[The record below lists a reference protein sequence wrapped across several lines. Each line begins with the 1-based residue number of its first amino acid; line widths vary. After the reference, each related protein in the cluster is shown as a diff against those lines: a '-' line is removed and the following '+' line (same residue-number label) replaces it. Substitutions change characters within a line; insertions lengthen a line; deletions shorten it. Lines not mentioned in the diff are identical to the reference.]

1 MRSHNDV
8 RVNVDTRITATDSHN
23 LSPHHHT
30 LVRGGYSFHLARRMG
45 FEPATMRRRLT
56 KILLLIL
63 VTWVPLVCLSLL
75 NGHAWGHSVVEP
87 LLADPV
93 IYSRFLFVVPLLEL
107 AQVVVE
113 TSLGMQMRQFLKSG
127 LVPEEEQPEFLEAQ
141 AAVIRRRGSVV
152 AEVVVAVLALAFS
165 FVAQVIV
172 SGGPDHSTWERV
184 GGTITPSG
192 WWYIVVSLP
201 ILLFFLFRWIWIYLL
216 WAWFLFRVSRLDL
229 ELTPTHPDRAGG
241 LGFLGWGLAS
251 FSLVLMAVSA
261 VLSGGFARE
270 IIHRGSSL
278 DSLKYHVM
286 VFVVLAIVVI
296 HAPLL
301 AFAGKQARCRFE
313 GLLDFGTLIWRH
325 DRAFDDKWVKSLDT
339 SESSLLGSNDVSS
352 LVNLGFA
359 YEHVEKMQL
368 IPLDKK
374 ALIVLV
380 LAALIPL
387 IPLVGTTIPLAEIL
401 SKLGEFMV

>member
-1 MRSHNDV
+1 
-8 RVNVDTRITATDSHN
+8 
-23 LSPHHHT
+23 
-30 LVRGGYSFHLARRMG
+30 MG

-63 VTWVPLVCLSLL
+63 VTWVPLVCLALL

-172 SGGPDHSTWERV
+172 TDGPDHSTWERV

-192 WWYIVVSLP
+192 WWYILVSLP

-286 VFVVLAIVVI
+286 VFVVLAIVVL

-301 AFAGKQARCRFE
+301 AFAGKQARCRLE

-374 ALIVLV
+374 ALVVLV

>member
-1 MRSHNDV
+1 MITDFHNP
-8 RVNVDTRITATDSHN
+8 N
-23 LSPHHHT
+23 PHHHS
-30 LVRGGYSFHLARRMG
+30 LVRGGYSFHIAHRMG
-45 FEPATMRRRLT
+45 FEPATMRGRLK

-63 VTWVPLVCLSLL
+63 VTWVPLVVLSLI
-75 NGHAWGHSVVEP
+75 NGHAWGHSVAEP

-93 IYSRFLFVVPLLEL
+93 IYSRFLFVLPLLEL

-113 TSLGMQMRQFLKSG
+113 TSLGVQMRQFLKSS
-127 LVPEEEQPEFLEAQ
+127 LVPDGERPDFMADQ
-141 AAVIRRRGSVV
+141 AAVIRLRGSVV
-152 AEVVVAVLALAFS
+152 AEVVIALLALAFS
-165 FVAQVIV
+165 VVAQVIIAD
-172 SGGPDHSTWERV
+172 GPDHSTWERV

-192 WWYIVVSLP
+192 WWYILVSLP
-201 ILLFFLFRWIWIYLL
+201 ILLFFLFRWVWIFLL

-241 LGFLGWGLAS
+241 LGFLGWGIAS

-261 VLSGGFARE
+261 VMSGGFARE

-286 VFVVLAIVVI
+286 VFVALAIIVV

-301 AFAGKQARCRFE
+301 SFTGQLARCRFE
-313 GLLDFGTLIWRH
+313 GLLDFETLIWRH
-325 DRAFDDKWVKSLDT
+325 DRAFDDKWVKSLDNN
-339 SESSLLGSNDVSS
+339 ESSLLGSNDVSS

-359 YEHVEKMQL
+359 YEHVEQMQL

-374 ALIVLV
+374 ALVVLA
-380 LAALIPL
+380 LAALLPML
-387 IPLVGTTIPLAEIL
+387 PLVGTAIPLAEIL

>member
-1 MRSHNDV
+1 M
-8 RVNVDTRITATDSHN
+8 ATDSDN
-23 LSPHHHT
+23 PNPRHHS
-30 LVRGGYSFHLARRMG
+30 LVRGGYAFHVARRMG
-45 FEPATMRRRLT
+45 FEPATIPRRLT

-63 VTWVPLVCLSLL
+63 VTWVPLVVLSLL
-75 NGHAWGHSVVEP
+75 NGQAWGHSIAEP

-113 TSLGMQMRQFLKSG
+113 TSLGVQTRQFLKSG
-127 LVPEEEQPEFLEAQ
+127 LVPQEEQPEFLMARDT
-141 AAVIRRRGSVV
+141 VIRLRGSVV
-152 AEVVVAVLALAFS
+152 AEMLIAVLALAIS
-165 FVAQVIV
+165 FVAQVIMTD
-172 SGGPDHSTWERV
+172 GPGHSTWKRV
-184 GGTITPSG
+184 EGTITPSG
-192 WWYIVVSLP
+192 WWYILVSLP
-201 ILLFFLFRWIWIYLL
+201 ILAFFLLRWVWIFLL
-216 WAWFLFRVSRLDL
+216 WAWFLFRVSHLEL

-261 VLSGGFARE
+261 VMSGGFARE

-286 VFVVLAIVVI
+286 IFVALAIVVV

-301 AFAGKQARCRFE
+301 VFAGKQARCRFE
-313 GLLDFGTLIWRH
+313 GLLDFGTLIWQH
-325 DRAFDDKWVKSLDT
+325 DRAFDDKWIKSLDA
-339 SESSLLGSNDVSS
+339 SASSLLGSNDVAS
-352 LVNLGFA
+352 LVNLGLA

-368 IPLDKK
+368 IPFDKK
-374 ALIVLV
+374 ALAVLV
-380 LAALIPL
+380 LATLVPMT
-387 IPLVGTTIPLAEIL
+387 PLVGTAIPLAEIL